1 MYLSNGTIHHK
12 VVEQVESLSGFIRSF
27 LVMHYGRFDCS
38 KRVCYVEYV
47 HVKGVIDISIDKNAL
62 RIIEQ
67 TLTRL
72 HQSNDPVSAET
83 LWTSGYQADVSKI
96 SFDDIDSL
104 GSALNS
110 TKFIFRQLEAT
121 KDALFL
127 LARSCEAYETGM
139 DIMTALTKVVCPGAS
154 DESSPS
160 SSSSSSFSD
169 ESEYDSD
176 WTLWCGHL
184 DSSSNLKSVPGSS
197 SSKAPLVSGGM
208 TMACPRLSELT
219 FGTPHLEIFRP
230 GTRFW
235 TRLKTMLSRRDEA

>member
-27 LVMHYGRFDCS
+27 LVMQYGRFDCS

-83 LWTSGYQADVSKI
+83 LWTSGYQADVSKS

-110 TKFIFRQLEAT
+110 TKFIFRHLEAT

-127 LARSCEAYETGM
+127 LARSCEAYKAGM
-139 DIMTALTKVVCPGAS
+139 DIMTALTKTNQSTIQTGHFGFQLELEIRPRKLVEQDAISVWWHDNGMSQA
-154 DESSPS
+154 
-160 SSSSSSFSD
+160 
-169 ESEYDSD
+169 
-176 WTLWCGHL
+176 LCG
-184 DSSSNLKSVPGSS
+184 
-197 SSKAPLVSGGM
+197 
-208 TMACPRLSELT
+208 LT
-219 FGTPHLEIFRP
+219 FGTPHLEMFRP